1 MSLPLGKVPIEILR
15 RILKYANTDKSVIV
29 GPGVGIDAAIISV
42 EKKIIASACDPITGA
57 SKDIGWLSVHVNA
70 NDIAS
75 VAADPR
81 WYVVVLLFPKNA
93 TEEQI
98 YEVMD
103 GIKKGLVEVG
113 ASLVAGHTELTDKV
127 TDTIVVG
134 TMMGIPM
141 VNNKFV
147 SNKNAR
153 PGDYIIMTKGAGI
166 EGTWILSEALG
177 EKLDLDDRIIQNIKK
192 LKSKI
197 SVLPDVR
204 AIVNVGVDNIHAL
217 HDATEGGLIGAL
229 FEIADASNV
238 GFTVDESKIIVLEET
253 RKIASK
259 LAIDPLRL
267 ISSGT
272 LIAVV
277 DKDVAEE
284 ALSMLKKEDI
294 TAEIIGK
301 ITEDKKIIRRIDGRS
316 EEIKKPSV
324 DELWRVLSEIR

>member
-1 MSLPLGKVPIEILR
+1 
-15 RILKYANTDKSVIV
+15 
-29 GPGVGIDAAIISV
+29 
-42 EKKIIASACDPITGA
+42 
-57 SKDIGWLSVHVNA
+57 
-70 NDIAS
+70 
-75 VAADPR
+75 
-81 WYVVVLLFPKNA
+81 
-93 TEEQI
+93 
-98 YEVMD
+98 
-103 GIKKGLVEVG
+103 
-113 ASLVAGHTELTDKV
+113 
-127 TDTIVVG
+127 
-134 TMMGIPM
+134 MMGIPM